1 MTGHMGGL
9 SLGAGAMKSQGLIG
23 LAEKSRRDWP
33 DRNYEAFM
41 NLGLPQPKGRGD
53 LLHLCK
59 FSSHLR
65 RATLKMVEEIYSL
78 YTVFWTKRNLS
89 LHCRHHWVWCTCQ
102 PQHPWGYSQCKP
114 GDLHRALRKKFGSDA
129 VGSTAIPNLLN

>member
-53 LLHLCK
+53 FLGQG
-59 FSSHLR
+59 LR
-65 RATLKMVEEIYSL
+65 AELVNHAAKSRVQSPGATQLRV
-78 YTVFWTKRNLS
+78 NL
-89 LHCRHHWVWCTCQ
+89 
-102 PQHPWGYSQCKP
+102 
-114 GDLHRALRKKFGSDA
+114 AKKAGIRVSGKA
-129 VGSTAIPNLLN
+129 TITQR